1 MGTVVATPA
10 ADEAILH
17 LRAVDGAVAFRP
29 SNGPRRC
36 DGVNLT
42 ETELPARIN
51 DIQLGEIGG
60 VPFLIDA
67 DLYRGWG
74 RPDLTVDVP
83 QGIGGRPLADG
94 AGGIRLMLRFPR
106 CPLGVRTPLEMGL

>member
-29 SNGPRRC
+29 SDGCPRC
-36 DGVNLT
+36 DGVSSLT
-42 ETELPARIN
+42 ETELPSRIN

-83 QGIGGRPLADG
+83 QRVDGRPLADRADG
-94 AGGIRLMLRFPR
+94 FRLTLRSAR
-106 CPLGVRTPLEMGL
+106 

>member
-1 MGTVVATPA
+1 MDTFVATPA

-17 LRAVDGAVAFRP
+17 LRAVSGAVAFRP
-29 SNGPRRC
+29 SDGCRRC
-36 DGVNLT
+36 NGANCVTD
-42 ETELPARIN
+42 TELPSRIN

-83 QGIGGRPLADG
+83 QRIDGRPLADAADG
-94 AGGIRLMLRFPR
+94 PRLTLRSAR
-106 CPLGVRTPLEMGL
+106 

>member
-10 ADEAILH
+10 ADRAILH
-17 LRAVDGAVAFRP
+17 LRAVDRAVAFRP
-29 SNGPRRC
+29 SDDCRRR
-36 DGVNLT
+36 DGANLT

-60 VPFLIDA
+60 VPFLVDA

-83 QGIGGRPLADG
+83 QGVGGRALADG
-94 AGGIRLMLRFPR
+94 ADGCRLTLRPAR
-106 CPLGVRTPLEMGL
+106 